1 MDIIL
6 KPFSWLLTFFYQFA
20 GYGVALILFGFV
32 VKLILFPVTL
42 KQKKSMI
49 QMNMLSGRVQKLQAQ
64 YGKTNPQRYQ
74 EEVQKLYAQE
84 KVNPMGGCAW
94 SLVPMVVLIALYG
107 IIRNPIQR
115 MMGVPADMIDTVAK
129 ITGVENTGAYPQIA
143 MARALGDPNVLA
155 SAKQALGEAG
165 DGLFAM
171 NFSFLGLDL
180 DAIPTWRFWE
190 GGIHWATLGLFLLVL
205 VSTLVSF
212 LSMKVSMQT
221 NKINNQTQN
230 AQMDQTNKTMMLMMP
245 LMSLWIGFTVPAALS
260 VYWISQYLMT
270 MVQEVVCGKML
281 KKDYEAAAAAREEQE
296 RLEKEEEKRRRREA
310 AERKAQALA
319 DAKANKGKK
328 KLPVEKKKSDAS
340 VISVSGVGVRA
351 YARGRAYD
359 PSRYRPEDPTAYR
372 DPGEPV
378 DEAAVE
384 EALEKKRRFFG
395 KKKQEEP
402 EASKKLAEE
411 ALECQAD
418 EAVVEELLEER
429 AAEQPEQTPA
439 VPEESTL
446 DVDDPW
452 KALDQEVKDI
462 TADPEQDG
470 ETKQ

>member
-143 MARALGDPNVLA
+143 MARALGDPSVLA

-281 KKDYEAAAAAREEQE
+281 KKDYEAARAAAEEAA
-296 RLEKEEEKRRRREA
+296 RLAKEEEKRRKEEARLERARRIE
-310 AERKAQALA
+310 EEKL
-319 DAKANKGKK
+319 NKK
-328 KLPVEKKKSDAS
+328 KGIKKAGEADQG
-340 VISVSGVGVRA
+340 GVNRA
-351 YARGRAYD
+351 DSREGIRTYARGRAYIPGRFGEVTPYAD
-359 PSRYRPEDPTAYR
+359 PNDLFRAKAEAAQAAAGSKKKKGRKDGEEQPAAPAQKPVEAPTA
-372 DPGEPV
+372 ETPV
-378 DEAAVE
+378 EVPAEESQPVVLSAPEENAVPVETAAPAQTEEVE
-384 EALEKKRRFFG
+384 VEVE
-395 KKKQEEP
+395 QEEVELP
-402 EASKKLAEE
+402 DS
-411 ALECQAD
+411 D
-418 EAVVEELLEER
+418 EKE
-429 AAEQPEQTPA
+429 
-439 VPEESTL
+439 
-446 DVDDPW
+446 
-452 KALDQEVKDI
+452 
-462 TADPEQDG
+462 G
-470 ETKQ
+470 E

>member
-129 ITGVENTGAYPQIA
+129 ITGVENTGAYPQIS
-143 MARALGDPNVLA
+143 MARALGDPSVLA

-180 DAIPTWRFWE
+180 DAIPTWKFWE

-205 VSTLVSF
+205 VSTGVSF

-230 AQMDQTNKTMMLMMP
+230 AQMDQTSKTMMLMMP

-281 KKDYEAAAAAREEQE
+281 KKDYEAARAAAEEAA
-296 RLEKEEEKRRRREA
+296 RLAKEEEKRRKEEARLERARRIE
-310 AERKAQALA
+310 EEKLNRKKGIKKGDESGQEGVNRA
-319 DAKANKGKK
+319 DSREG
-328 KLPVEKKKSDAS
+328 
-340 VISVSGVGVRA
+340 IRT
-351 YARGRAYD
+351 YARGRAYIPGRFGEVTPYAD
-359 PSRYRPEDPTAYR
+359 PNDLFRARA
-372 DPGEPV
+372 
-378 DEAAVE
+378 EAAQ
-384 EALEKKRRFFG
+384 AAAG
-395 KKKQEEP
+395 KKKKDKKAGQEQPAAPAPAEKPAETPVEAPAVETPAEEDQAAVLPAPEENAAPTQSPAPAQTEEVEVEVEQEEVELP
-402 EASKKLAEE
+402 DS
-411 ALECQAD
+411 D
-418 EAVVEELLEER
+418 EKE
-429 AAEQPEQTPA
+429 
-439 VPEESTL
+439 
-446 DVDDPW
+446 
-452 KALDQEVKDI
+452 
-462 TADPEQDG
+462 G
-470 ETKQ
+470 E

>member
-245 LMSLWIGFTVPAALS
+245 LMSLWIGFIMPAGLGI
-260 VYWISQYLMT
+260 YWIANSVFAMI
-270 MVQEVVCGKML
+270 QEALLGKFYT
-281 KKDYEAAAAAREEQE
+281 KKITA
-296 RLEKEEEKRRRREA
+296 EEEERAAKREA
-310 AERKAQALA
+310 ARQLRMEE
-319 DAKANKGKK
+319 AKKRAAEQKELEAKK
-328 KLPVEKKKSDAS
+328 PKKQPQKSPEKK
-340 VISVSGVGVRA
+340 VSTNEAGRIGDRP
-351 YARGRAYD
+351 YARGRSYKEDRYD
-359 PSRYRPEDPTAYR
+359 
-372 DPGEPV
+372 
-378 DEAAVE
+378 
-384 EALEKKRRFFG
+384 
-395 KKKQEEP
+395 
-402 EASKKLAEE
+402 
-411 ALECQAD
+411 
-418 EAVVEELLEER
+418 
-429 AAEQPEQTPA
+429 
-439 VPEESTL
+439 
-446 DVDDPW
+446 
-452 KALDQEVKDI
+452 
-462 TADPEQDG
+462 
-470 ETKQ
+470 TKE